1 MNEEK
6 GMVSQEAVAAT
17 SADTGSI
24 MPLAADLS
32 KTQDVTKVSEVSTIN
47 STDQFYMN
55 QSGKFVQVDYSKLA
69 DAILGKISSKT
80 YSLDQGT
87 KTLIA
92 AINELNSK
100 SKTAPYAIGER
111 IETNTDLN
119 DLVSPGV
126 YTSIASNVSQT
137 LKNAPYSNAGF
148 RLEVKEITS
157 DSGNSVLQI
166 AYKSNDNVIH
176 IRNQLNSVW
185 KDWTQL

>member
-1 MNEEK
+1 MADQKINALPTKTAPVTGDKCLMSGAAEEYLIDYDK
-6 GMVSQEAVAAT
+6 LAT
-17 SADTGSI
+17 AILNKLT
-24 MPLAADLS
+24 S
-32 KTQDVTKVSEVSTIN
+32 KTFT
-47 STDQFYMN
+47 
-55 QSGKFVQVDYSKLA
+55 
-69 DAILGKISSKT
+69 
-80 YSLDQGT
+80 LDQGT
-87 KTLIA
+87 KTLIS

-157 DSGNSVLQI
+157 DSGNSVVQI

-176 IRNQLNSVW
+176 IRNQLNSIW